1 MKPLALIAAIA
12 LSWTVAAQDA
22 KPATSEVDALLL
34 AIAEINWFENVRHLK
49 LTDMQLDKLMA
60 ANKKARERE
69 NEQFKAEAK
78 DLLALKEDVEKAR
91 QQAIA
96 GHPAPQGLLNRL
108 KELEKKAAEDRK
120 ALRVKAVKE
129 LATEL
134 RPIFT
139 DEQFA
144 EMARKSKEVLKEQKF
159 NVEGSEDVQLYWFY
173 VEHVFLPELAVE
185 MMKKLKDHN

>member
-1 MKPLALIAAIA
+1 MKPLALIAAVS
-12 LSWTVAAQDA
+12 LFWTVAAQDA
-22 KPATSEVDALLL
+22 KPATSEVDALLV
-34 AIAEINWFENVRHLK
+34 AIAEIHWFENVRHLK
-49 LTDMQLDKLMA
+49 LTDVQLDKLMA

-96 GHPAPQGLLNRL
+96 GRPAPQGLLNRL

>member
-1 MKPLALIAAIA
+1 MKPLALIAAVS
-12 LSWTVAAQDA
+12 LFWTIAAQDA
-22 KPATSEVDALLL
+22 KPATSEVDALLV

-49 LTDMQLDKLMA
+49 LTDVQLDKLMA

-96 GHPAPQGLLNRL
+96 GRPAPQGLLNRL